1 MNSGWRRQQG
11 VTLLEVLLV
20 IAIGAA
26 ILLLSLNQY
35 VVFRRDADVRQV
47 QYNVD
52 ILFQALAQYFRAN
65 CSVTGNALN
74 RVNSSTPYVGV
85 TLAALKQ
92 QGFLPQNLPVNPLV
106 SYAAPLTEGYVLQFN
121 QVTPPYP
128 QRRVTMSDGTTKPI
142 GTLVLWQAQ
151 VAVNLKDP
159 ATASQYQQ
167 LLTADCLSQPFVS
180 GSSNLVTPCSSA
192 IAGGTIAVWGRI
204 PSSPGAGGNSTYWP
218 TLPTV
223 KQFTQMYTTDEILV
237 LTDQSQTANQYF
249 VCNN

>member
-1 MNSGWRRQQG
+1 MNSGLRRKQG

-35 VVFRRDADVRQV
+35 FVYRRDADVRQV
-47 QYNVD
+47 QYNVNT
-52 ILFQALAQYFRAN
+52 LFQALGQYFRAN
-65 CSVTGNALN
+65 CSVAGNPLN
-74 RVNSSTPYVGV
+74 QVSSSTGYVGV

-92 QGFLPQNLPVNPLV
+92 QGFLPQNLPVSPLL
-106 SYAAPLTEGYVLQFN
+106 SYTAPTTEGYVLQFN
-121 QVTPPYP
+121 QVTSPYP
-128 QRRVTMSDGTTKPI
+128 QRTVTMSDGTTKPI

-167 LLTADCLSQPFVS
+167 LLAADCLSHTFVS
-180 GSSNLVTPCSSA
+180 GSSNLVMPCSA
-192 IAGGTIAVWGRI
+192 VAGGTVAVWGRM
-204 PSSPGAGGNSTYWP
+204 PSSPGAEGNSTYWP
-218 TLPTV
+218 TMPTV

-237 LTDQSQTANQYF
+237 LTDQTQTANQYF